1 MPGAG
6 DLARA
11 GGSTALHRLLARR
24 TAERRAVALP
34 LALRALDA
42 LAARGYEGRLTGS
55 LARGTFLDHSDVDI
69 VVLDGQ
75 PASPRGATEPLAIV
89 EEACAGAEIPVDVVL
104 AADLAPAD
112 RERMLEGSLDAPA
125 VRALAER
132 G

>member
-6 DLARA
+6 DLAGT

-69 VVLDGQ
+69 IVLDG
-75 PASPRGATEPLAIV
+75 PRGATEPLAIV
-89 EEACAGAEIPVDVVL
+89 EEAFAGAGIPVDVVL

-112 RERMLEGSLDAPA
+112 RQRMLEGSLDAPA